1 MGRWFGG
8 GGLLLLALFMLV
20 GFLRADVD
28 ASAPATLIA
37 VLIGVGLPAA
47 GGVALIARPGAR
59 RRLEQRREELRR
71 QTLEA
76 EVLRLAAR
84 HGGRLTVVEVVTELA
99 VDADGAKQVLDALM
113 VRGLAEIEVTDSGML
128 VYTFH
133 DVASLPDKSS
143 ARGLLE

>member
-28 ASAPATLIA
+28 ASAPATLVA
-37 VLIGVGLPAA
+37 VLIGVGLPAF

-59 RRLEQRREELRR
+59 RRLARRREELRR

-76 EVLRLAAR
+76 EVLRLAGR

-99 VDADGAKQVLDALM
+99 VDADDAKQVLDALM
-113 VRGLAEIEVTDSGML
+113 VGGLAEIEVTDSGML
-128 VYTFH
+128 VYTFR
-133 DVASLPDKSS
+133 DVASLPHKSS